1 MGLRYITADWIYPVT
16 SPRIFQGVIVIEG
29 DRITDITSRN
39 LVPADL
45 LEYHIGIL
53 IPGFINTHCH
63 LELSHLKGRIPTGT
77 GLLEFIKGVVSLREV
92 PRDEID
98 VAIEE
103 ADGYMWSQG
112 IQAVGDICNKPDT
125 FTVKRRSKIKYY
137 NFVEMFDFL
146 QEKRTD
152 ELTRSYKNAY
162 ALAPEPK
169 SAVPHAPYSVSPG
182 LFMQINQLNSKP
194 VTVSIHNQELKAEE
208 ELFVSGGGDFYKFYS
223 GFGMNLDHFKS
234 TGQSSIYYGLKH
246 MDPDHRTLFVH
257 NTHTNREEIEVAHN
271 WNPNVFW
278 ATCANANLYIENK
291 LPDYFAF
298 IHTGALMTIG
308 TDSLSSNWQ
317 LSVLEEMKTISKYQ
331 SRIPFETLLQWATI
345 NGAKALGMDA
355 ELGSLEKGKQ
365 PGVLLL
371 NYNPDEDSLSDSSVE
386 VRRLL

>member
-1 MGLRYITADWIYPVT
+1 MSPRYITADWIYPVT

-29 DRITDITSRN
+29 ERITGITSRD
-39 LVPADL
+39 LIDTDL
-45 LEYHIGIL
+45 LEYHKGIL
-53 IPGFINTHCH
+53 IPGFINSHCH

-92 PRDEID
+92 SQDEID
-98 VAIEE
+98 AAIEE
-103 ADGYMWSQG
+103 ADAYMWSKG

-125 FTVKRRSKIKYY
+125 FSVKRRSKIKYY

-146 QEKRTD
+146 QESRTD
-152 ELTRSYKNAY
+152 ELTRGYKDAF

-182 LFMQINQLNSKP
+182 LFAQINQLNSGK

-208 ELFVSGGGDFYKFYS
+208 DLFVSGGGDFYSFYS
-223 GFGMNLDHFKS
+223 RFGMNLDHFQH

-246 MDPDHRTLFVH
+246 MDPEHRTLFVH
-257 NTHTNREEIEVAHN
+257 NTLTLQKEVEDAHE
-271 WNPNVFW
+271 WNSNVFW

-298 IHTGALMTIG
+298 INTGALMTIG

-317 LSVLEEMKTISKYQ
+317 LSILEEMKTITKYQ
-331 SRIPFETLLQWATI
+331 SRILFDTLLQWATI
-345 NGAKALGMDA
+345 NGARALGMDDQ
-355 ELGSLEKGKQ
+355 LGSLEIGKQ
-365 PGVLLL
+365 PGIILL
-371 NYNPDEDSLSDSSVE
+371 NYNPDEDNLADQKVE
-386 VRRLL
+386 VRRLI

>member
-1 MGLRYITADWIYPVT
+1 MSRRYITADWIYPVS
-16 SPRIFQGVIVIEG
+16 SPRIFQGVIVMAG
-29 DRITDITSRN
+29 DKIADITTRN

-45 LEYHIGIL
+45 LEYHKGIL

-92 PRDEID
+92 PQDEID
-98 VAIEE
+98 AAIEE
-103 ADGYMWSQG
+103 ADQYMWSHG

-125 FTVKRRSKIKYY
+125 FAVKRQSKIKYY
-137 NFVEMFDFL
+137 SFVEMFDFL

-152 ELTRSYKNAY
+152 ELTRSYKEAY

-182 LFMQINQLNSKP
+182 LFAQINQLNSAK

-208 ELFVSGGGDFYKFYS
+208 DLFVSGGGDFYKFYS

-234 TGQSSIYYGLKH
+234 TGQSSIHYGLKH
-246 MDPDHRTLFVH
+246 LDPEHRTLFVH
-257 NTHTNREEIEVAHN
+257 NTLTKQEEIDAAHE
-271 WNPNVFW
+271 WNSNVFW

-291 LPDYFAF
+291 LPDYYAF
-298 IHTGALMTIG
+298 INSGALMTIG

-317 LSVLEEMKTISKYQ
+317 LSVLEELKTITKYQ
-331 SRIPFETLLQWATI
+331 SRIPFDTLLQWATI
-345 NGAKALGMDA
+345 NGARALGMDDQ
-355 ELGSLEKGKQ
+355 LGSIEIGKQ
-365 PGVLLL
+365 PGILLL
-371 NYNPDEDSLSDSSVE
+371 NFNPDEDNLADQKVE
-386 VRRLL
+386 VRRLI